1 MTSISTTTTTT
12 AETADLVT
20 VADGRPMTDSLT
32 VARVFGRRHD
42 NVLRDIEALM
52 SGLSAEF
59 WLLNFEARTYTDS
72 RGKVQRMLRLTQ
84 AGFAV
89 AALGFTGRDAIRMRE
104 RFVTDFA
111 AMADELARR
120 RAAAPLPA
128 PAMPLDYSAALRA
141 LADAHDTTQRT
152 TLALA
157 AAETRIAD
165 QAPAVAAQARL
176 AVADGELCLTDAA
189 KSLGVGPRVLTD
201 RMAEMDWIYRRDGG
215 DGRTGPWR
223 ARQGQITAGRLRHR
237 LATYTGRDGGERRAD
252 QVMVTLRGLAK
263 LGELLAGGTP

>member
-1 MTSISTTTTTT
+1 MTRLTAPTT

-59 WLLNFEARTYTDS
+59 WLLNFEERTYTDS

-111 AMADELARR
+111 AMADELSRR

-128 PAMPLDYSAALRA
+128 PAMPLGYSAALRA
-141 LADAHDTTQRT
+141 LADLNDTTQRT

-176 AVADGELCLTDAA
+176 ATASGELCIRDAA
-189 KSLGVGPRVLTD
+189 KSLDTKPGALFE
-201 RMAEMDWIYRRDGG
+201 RMAALGWIYRRQRDDGS
-215 DGRTGPWR
+215 TGPWR
-223 ARQGQITAGRLRHR
+223 ARQTQIDAGRLRHR
-237 LATYTGRDGGERRAD
+237 LATYTGRDGGERRTD
-252 QVMVTLRGLAK
+252 QVMVTPRGLAK